1 MGYVRVKVKIS
12 NIERPEKSREI
23 ELIADTGAIYTI
35 VKRKTLEE
43 LGIKP
48 IGRRRFKLA
57 NGDLIERDIGI
68 CRIDIGDVFT
78 HSIVV
83 FGEEKDAE
91 LLGVTTLE
99 ELGLQVDPVTG
110 ELRPMDLLLLGYF

>member
-1 MGYVRVKVKIS
+1 MGYVRVKVRVS
-12 NIERPEKSREI
+12 NVERLEKSKEV
-23 ELIADTGAIYTI
+23 ELIADTAIYTI

-43 LGIKP
+43 LEIKP

-57 NGDLIERDIGI
+57 NGDVIERDIGI

-110 ELRPMDLLLLGYF
+110 ELKQMDLLLLGCF